1 MLTKVLEWR
10 SKHPLG
16 YPSRPT
22 QARYKGRTSLKSL
35 EQDFPHI
42 VEMIVPEGGFGK
54 QLDAMYERHIHQ
66 GIRAINSTGRRD
78 ENGRNYIRWCFAYPK
93 LAEAFASEFKRLCT
107 S

>member
-1 MLTKVLEWR
+1 MNQ
-10 SKHPLG
+10 HPLG

-42 VEMIVPEGGFGK
+42 VEMILPESDFGK
-54 QLDAMYERHIHQ
+54 QLDAMYEWHIHQ

-78 ENGRNYIRWCFAYPK
+78 ENGRNYIRWCFADPK